1 LNKDCGADFVK
12 TGQKAPVGLEM
23 KDGERYCSL
32 DGDADRLVYYYQAWD
47 ANHIFLKIKI
57 QNTSIFFIYFENFK
71 FFFFDLKQGL
81 KFFCCCWK

>member
-1 LNKDCGADFVK
+1 MHFRIILDVDITVINYGNGILNKDCGADFVK

-47 ANHIFLKIKI
+47 ANHIF
-57 QNTSIFFIYFENFK
+57 
-71 FFFFDLKQGL
+71 
-81 KFFCCCWK
+81 